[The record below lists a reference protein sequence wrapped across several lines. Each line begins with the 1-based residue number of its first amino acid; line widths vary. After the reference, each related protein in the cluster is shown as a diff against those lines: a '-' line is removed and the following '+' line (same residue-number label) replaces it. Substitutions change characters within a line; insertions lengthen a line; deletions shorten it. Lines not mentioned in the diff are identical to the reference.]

1 MNTNAKKVLAACGV
15 AAAVA
20 AVMVGCTTTPTPSD
34 EQTAAKAAQVM
45 KASFKARG
53 QAGLD
58 RLDQDETQKLC
69 SAEGTKAPE
78 KDVAAKIEKINLAL
92 IVWPADGKLVGD
104 WKNGEKVAQ
113 EGRGKQWSDDPKGP
127 VGGNCYACHQLAPQ
141 EVSYGTI
148 GPSLYQFGKLRGY
161 TDDMRKYAYGKIYN
175 AEAYS
180 ACSLMP
186 RFGHGHVLSEAQI
199 KDLVALLMDPNSPV
213 NK

>member
-1 MNTNAKKVLAACGV
+1 MDKRIIGWAVAAGA
-15 AAAVA
+15 AAAVI
-20 AVMVGCTTTPTPSD
+20 GCATAPTD
-34 EQTAAKAAQVM
+34 AEVNAKAAAM
-45 KASFKARG
+45 LKTSFKARG

-69 SAEGTKAPE
+69 SQYATAVPP
-78 KDVAAKIEKINLAL
+78 KDVVGTIEKANFSSIK
-92 IVWPADGKLVGD
+92 WPADGKYLGD
-104 WKNGEKVAQ
+104 WKNGEKIAQ
-113 EGRGKQWSDDPKGP
+113 EGRGKQFSDDPKGP

-148 GPSLYQFGKLRGY
+148 GPSLYQFGKQRGY
-161 TDDMRKYAYGKIYN
+161 NDEVRKYAYGKIWN
-175 AEAYS
+175 SEAYN

-186 RFGHGHVLSEAQI
+186 RFGHSQILSEQQV